1 MFHNTTPILFS
12 MVVCTIHIFTSSTT
26 ALALRLRLSN
36 YSSSN
41 GGSWYGDASLCLIL
55 TTNITSIKLEG
66 AALSSLSPF
75 AGEEDVAEEVDS
87 VPVSPGTVAVLD
99 TAVVLVVVEVVSF
112 PSMLCVSVVCPGV
125 VDVVLQKLLLEAP
138 SNWYT
143 VLQAEKMT
151 KKSGEQE

>member
-1 MFHNTTPILFS
+1 MEAAA
-12 MVVCTIHIFTSSTT
+12 VVG
-26 ALALRLRLSN
+26 SN
-36 YSSSN
+36 EQLSSSSMPPSALD
-41 GGSWYGDASLCLIL
+41 GGSSAE
-55 TTNITSIKLEG
+55 LEG

-75 AGEEDVAEEVDS
+75 AGEEDAAEEVDS

-99 TAVVLVVVEVVSF
+99 TAVLVVVVSF

-143 VLQAEKMT
+143 LLQAD
-151 KKSGEQE
+151 